1 MNYYTLFNLPKNA
14 SKQQIKNAYKKLV
27 KQYHP
32 DLYRGDKAFAEQ
44 KMKEINEAYA
54 ILSNPEKKSEYD
66 ESLKP
71 PEYSNSVSFT
81 STAST
86 TTNPS
91 PNPNSENRVRKFI
104 TEKLAKLD
112 KKHQLQ
118 IFILF
123 LIIILALF
131 LINLIQ
137 VQHYLTNQNQ
147 SSTNQSTVF
156 NTTNSIYDFP
166 ESNTSPTD
174 ENFKT
179 LDDLF
184 NEMLAPYFNKSF
196 YENYVF

>member
-1 MNYYTLFNLPKNA
+1 MNYYTLFNLQKNA

-91 PNPNSENRVRKFI
+91 SNSNSENRVRKFI
-104 TEKLAKLD
+104 TEKLTKLD

-137 VQHYLTNQNQ
+137 VQHYLTTQNQ
-147 SSTNQSTVF
+147 PSTNQSTVF

-166 ESNTSPTD
+166 KSNTSPTD
-174 ENFKT
+174 ENLKT

-184 NEMLAPYFNKSF
+184 NEMLAPYFNESF